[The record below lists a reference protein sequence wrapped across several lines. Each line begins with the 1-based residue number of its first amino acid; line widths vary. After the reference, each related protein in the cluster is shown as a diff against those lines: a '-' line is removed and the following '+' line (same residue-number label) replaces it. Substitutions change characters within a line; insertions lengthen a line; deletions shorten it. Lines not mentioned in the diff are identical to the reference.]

1 MIGNNVLNSFARK
14 DRVKS
19 KENKSSILV
28 STLHSEIDSNQFH
41 PETLHYLSKT
51 LLAHRKRLGQYFTPK
66 SIREQ
71 LLELLPKG
79 EKYDRILDPSCGTGE
94 FLLSA
99 RAMFPAAELAG
110 WEIDPKPAGVAN
122 DLCPW
127 ATISP
132 RDALIT
138 KPDELGTWDL
148 VIGNPPYFELA
159 PNPEVRSKYRQVISG
174 RANIFSFFIQEGL
187 SLLRPG
193 GILAF
198 VVPQSMNNGA
208 YFSALRRYILEQGAI
223 LHLDPVTSAD
233 HFLDAQQTVM
243 LFVVQKGGKSD
254 NKVFRRNGFV
264 IFSPDPQKLEQ
275 LFVGRPTL
283 AELGFYVRTGRIVWN
298 QCRPLLRRKRSE
310 GEVLLWSHN
319 IGSDGIELIENHPKR
334 PQYIAATDPDCGPAI
349 IVNRITGASLRA
361 VLRATVV
368 PEGMRFFAENHI
380 NVVYPCRNEGNL
392 FKNNTNSAS
401 VPIERVAAAL
411 CSTSAVQAAKL
422 ITGNTQISAREL
434 ENLVPLD
441 V

>member
-1 MIGNNVLNSFARK
+1 MGDNVLNNSARE

-19 KENKSSILV
+19 KENKQSILEI
-28 STLHSEIDSNQFH
+28 TFHREIDANQFH
-41 PETLHYLSKT
+41 PETLRYLSGT

-71 LLELLPKG
+71 LIELLPKG
-79 EKYDRILDPSCGTGE
+79 EKYNRILDPSCGTGE
-94 FLLSA
+94 FLHSTHN
-99 RAMFPAAELAG
+99 MFPAADLAG
-110 WEIDPKPAGVAN
+110 WEIDPKPAEIAKG
-122 DLCPW
+122 LCPW
-127 ATISP
+127 ATINQ

-138 KPDELGTWDL
+138 KPDELETWDL
-148 VIGNPPYFELA
+148 VIGNPPYFELG
-159 PNPEVRSKYRQVISG
+159 PNSEVRNKFYQVISG
-174 RANIFSFFIQEGL
+174 RANIFSFFIQQGL

-193 GILAF
+193 GVLAF

-223 LHLDPVTSAD
+223 LHLTPVSSAD
-233 HFLDAQQTVM
+233 CFLDAQQTVM
-243 LFVVQKGGKSD
+243 LFVVQKGKKSD

-275 LFVGRPTL
+275 LFVNKHTL

-319 IGSDGIELIENHPKR
+319 IGSDGIQLSEDNPKR
-334 PQYIAATDPDCGPAI
+334 PQYIAASDPDCGPAI

-368 PEGMRFFAENHI
+368 PEGMKFFAENHI
-380 NVVYPCRNEGNL
+380 NVVYPYRHEGKLFQKDSNL
-392 FKNNTNSAS
+392 IS
-401 VPIERVAAAL
+401 VPIERVTAAL
-411 CSTSAVQAAKL
+411 CSASAIQAAKL

-441 V
+441 I